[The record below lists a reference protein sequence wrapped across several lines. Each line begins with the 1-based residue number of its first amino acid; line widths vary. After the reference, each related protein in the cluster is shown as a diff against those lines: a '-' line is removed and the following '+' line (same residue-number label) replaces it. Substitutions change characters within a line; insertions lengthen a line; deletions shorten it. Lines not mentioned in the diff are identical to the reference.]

1 MLIATFLALQ
11 LVDLLTTLMGL
22 RLGACEACPLVRFL
36 ASAGLDPTFGVVAAK
51 LVALML
57 GGIAMGLHRPNVIRL
72 VNYGFAALA
81 AWNISI
87 IVRLVA

>member
-22 RLGACEACPLVRFL
+22 RLGAGEACPLIRL
-36 ASAGLDPTFGVVAAK
+36 LIAAGLGRTFGVVAAK
-51 LVALML
+51 LLALTL
-57 GGIAMGLHRPNVIRL
+57 GGVCVGLHRPNVIRL
-72 VNYGFAALA
+72 INFWFAGLA
-81 AWNISI
+81 AWNIAI